1 MTCCHHCVKGCTVVV
16 ISISSVLSRMFS
28 LLNMT
33 PNGVDTEHV
42 FFTDLNTVANPCVIG
57 MFDV

>member
-1 MTCCHHCVKGCTVVV
+1 MVLGHGIIT
-16 ISISSVLSRMFS
+16 IFNVLSRMFS

-33 PNGVDTEHV
+33 PNVVDPEHV